1 MHPQIVKEHITA
13 PTAKVAVYLFKQL
26 DERLAINKWLCN
38 LECK

>member
-26 DERLAINKWLCN
+26 DEWSAINELLCH
-38 LECK
+38 LKCK

>member
-26 DERLAINKWLCN
+26 NKCLAINELLCH
-38 LECK
+38 LKCK